1 MVTPGHGSG
10 GGKGREFSEFV
21 RRELHRVADQ
31 VGPGAD
37 GLERIR
43 EKIRSRPARES
54 PLAAAWL
61 AVSGFLAG
69 LVGRRQSGG
78 GQHTVPAPGV
88 TPAPRDAQPTPK
100 RPKDRREAILRPALA
115 VGVAAFAVG
124 LVLVVVPPVR
134 QEIVQLTTHGTSA
147 ATGPGGASAQGQGS
161 RVPSSDG
168 GVSQAS
174 SVTSPTPV
182 ACSSP
187 TTSQAATRTASTAA
201 SPNPTPGGSSSP
213 SPSVSPSPGVT
224 PSPNATPSPTNSRH
238 RHRRR
243 RPRPGASV
251 NPTSSHS
258 PKVGRPG
265 SGSPGELP

>member
-1 MVTPGHGSG
+1 MVIPGHGSG
-10 GGKGREFSEFV
+10 GGKGREFAEFV

-43 EKIRSRPARES
+43 EKIRSRPAHES

-69 LVGRRQSGG
+69 RVRRRPSGG

-88 TPAPRDAQPTPK
+88 TPAPREAQRTPK
-100 RPKDRREAILRPALA
+100 RPQGWRGAILRPAVA

-124 LVLVVVPPVR
+124 LVLVAVPPVR
-134 QEIVQLTTHGTSA
+134 QEIVQLTKHGASA
-147 ATGPGGASAQGQGS
+147 VTGSGGASAQGQGS
-161 RVPSSDG
+161 HVRSSDG
-168 GVSQAS
+168 GVSQPS

-182 ACSSP
+182 ARSSP
-187 TTSQAATRTASTAA
+187 TTSQAATRTASEAA
-201 SPNPTPGGSSSP
+201 SPNATHGGSSSP
-213 SPSVSPSPGVT
+213 SPSVTPSPGVT
-224 PSPNATPSPTNSRH
+224 PSPTNGRH

-251 NPTSSHS
+251 SPTSSHGT
-258 PKVGRPG
+258 KIGRPG
-265 SGSPGELP
+265 VG

>member
-10 GGKGREFSEFV
+10 GGKGPEFAEFV

-69 LVGRRQSGG
+69 LVGRRPSGG
-78 GQHTVPAPGV
+78 GQHTVPAPGG
-88 TPAPRDAQPTPK
+88 TPAPRDAQRAPK
-100 RPKDRREAILRPALA
+100 RPKDWREAMLRPAVA
-115 VGVAAFAVG
+115 VGVAVFAVG
-124 LVLVVVPPVR
+124 LVLVAVPPVR

-147 ATGPGGASAQGQGS
+147 ATSSGGASAQGQGS
-161 RVPSSDG
+161 HVPSSDG

-182 ACSSP
+182 ARSSP
-187 TTSQAATRTASTAA
+187 AASQAATPTASKAA
-201 SPNPTPGGSSSP
+201 SPNATPGGSSSP
-213 SPSVSPSPGVT
+213 SPSVTPSPGG
-224 PSPNATPSPTNSRH
+224 TPSPTTSRH

-251 NPTSSHS
+251 SPTSSHGT
-258 PKVGRPG
+258 KVGRTWVG
-265 SGSPGELP
+265 

>member
-1 MVTPGHGSG
+1 MTPGHGSG
-10 GGKGREFSEFV
+10 GGKGREFAEFV

-43 EKIRSRPARES
+43 EKIRSRPAHQS

-69 LVGRRQSGG
+69 LVRRRPSGG

-88 TPAPRDAQPTPK
+88 TPK
-100 RPKDRREAILRPALA
+100 RPKDWREAMLRPAFA
-115 VGVAAFAVG
+115 VGVAVFAVG
-124 LVLVVVPPVR
+124 LVLVAVPPVR
-134 QEIVQLTTHGTSA
+134 QEIVRLSTHVTSVV
-147 ATGPGGASAQGQGS
+147 TGSGGASAQGPGS

-168 GVSQAS
+168 GASQAS
-174 SVTSPTPV
+174 TVASPTPV

-187 TTSQAATRTASTAA
+187 TPSQAATRTAGEAA